1 MKAKINVKPWRTCSN
16 NTENTAM
23 SPETHTIQTT
33 HFHRM
38 IHYQRIQSQK
48 WLIPPP
54 GHPQG
59 ASRALEGL
67 EDISTTYI
75 PWPRFGQ
82 ISGVRGYLYQD
93 LVRRWRLNARVSHGS
108 SCFPWPPKNLTPQP
122 KHKQI
127 RTLYLQIP
135 PNEPQP
141 TSTNLC
147 LNQISA

>member
-93 LVRRWRLNARVSHGS
+93 SVRRWRLNARVSHGS
-108 SCFPWPPKNLTPQP
+108 SCFPIYTCIYIYTTPY
-122 KHKQI
+122 I
-127 RTLYLQIP
+127 
-135 PNEPQP
+135 
-141 TSTNLC
+141 NLC
-147 LNQISA
+147 WRHPGISRHSINTSLFSL